1 MRKVYLCK
9 SIKNLAHLCY
19 FYLIILCHYLL
30 TEMIYISVKFLTNDI
45 DKFFFSK
52 FDDIIESYLVINNLI
67 NVVVESAMIANSFG
81 L

>member
-1 MRKVYLCK
+1 
-9 SIKNLAHLCY
+9 
-19 FYLIILCHYLL
+19 
-30 TEMIYISVKFLTNDI
+30 MIYISVKFLTNDI